1 MDLPVYLRVLW
12 LYKWLLAVG
21 LILAIVAGFAAG
33 FSLKDGALESR
44 SEKSYSAAA
53 TVLVSSKSNPL
64 FQAEIPGQQLTEGV
78 TAPTPVDLSQA
89 TVVYAYLVS
98 GSEIRTAVEEQLGEL
113 SDVEKVTALRRT
125 TQPTGD
131 EQFPGRLTLP
141 VLNIIG
147 TAATPSR
154 AEEISVAANK
164 AFQEYVTAQQEA
176 QAVEASNRIQ
186 LTTLTENA
194 AIEGENSNP
203 LIPVVITAL
212 GVFLI
217 FVALAF
223 VLYNAKL
230 SQEKSG
236 AAGRKRGSKASAVA
250 PATGAVGVATSQSA
264 LSANIADEDAPDV
277 SRRELADSPSGS

>member
-21 LILAIVAGFAAG
+21 LILAIVPGFAAG
-33 FSLKDGALESR
+33 FTIKDGALESR
-44 SEKSYSAAA
+44 SEKTYTAAA

-98 GSEIRTAVEEQLGEL
+98 GSEIRSTVEEEVGEL

-147 TAATPSR
+147 TAATPAR
-154 AEEISVAANK
+154 AEEISVAANA
-164 AFQEYVTAQQEA
+164 AFQQYVTAQQEA
-176 QAVEASNRIQ
+176 QAVEESNRIQ

-223 VLYNAKL
+223 VLYNVKL

-236 AAGRKRGSKASAVA
+236 AAGRKRASKTSAASSETAAVA
-250 PATGAVGVATSQSA
+250 VSPSRSVP
-264 LSANIADEDAPDV
+264 SANTADDGAAAT
-277 SRRELADSPSGS
+277 SRRELADSPSSN